1 MLKLAEQFKYINDL
15 GSTYSGHVMCLASD
29 TSNALNVTLTGLV
42 SLVKLLLSL
51 GSSYIL
57 SRNFPSDRLGA
68 KCRIYR

>member
-1 MLKLAEQFKYINDL
+1 MLKLAEQFKYMNDL

-51 GSSYIL
+51 VLATS
-57 SRNFPSDRLGA
+57 FPETSPVTD
-68 KCRIYR
+68 